1 MAKVSTALLGR
12 RLRRGGGAMGDLC
25 LLPVPWGLLQQ
36 RSCGT
41 STLQETGGGRL
52 AAVPKGTE
60 GAQQDRAEAH
70 SKAAPDKH
78 IGVVCLP

>member
-60 GAQQDRAEAH
+60 GH
-70 SKAAPDKH
+70 SRTEQRHTAKQPL
-78 IGVVCLP
+78 IST